1 MHIATCPYSP
11 WCTPAFLDSAS
22 YYNNI
27 SGLQEVFRLRH
38 NAALKE
44 LDLRLNPVT
53 KEEPDYRLFVVH
65 MLVHLRTLGEVRVEW
80 GGLELRIYSGGTG
93 GGGRA

>member
-1 MHIATCPYSP
+1 MFVSIGTPLAHAPSP
-11 WCTPAFLDSAS
+11 GAQPTLLDGAS

-65 MLVHLRTLGEVRVEW
+65 MLVHLRTLGEVGVGR
-80 GGLELRIYSGGTG
+80 GGVDLQT
-93 GGGRA
+93 